1 METPLLADVIPTPH
15 ECRFT
20 AGAFPC
26 RPGIRIHLPLGACES
41 DVRAASL
48 LADALKQATGLRP
61 RVAATTRYV
70 NHHVLYVGR
79 DDGFDVPPDFV
90 PPHHEGYGLRVDR
103 RGILLAG
110 TDAAGL
116 FYAVQT
122 LAQVL
127 RLRRRGGRAVPAMT
141 IRDWPALRHRGVM
154 LDAARQVERADYL
167 ETFIRHIAAYKK
179 NMFVLYLEDKFRW
192 RRHPGISHPLG
203 YTHAEFRRM
212 ARAAEEHHVEFV
224 PALATLG
231 HCEGIL
237 QHDELAHLR
246 TDGAI
251 YQLSLRHPGTRR
263 LLAEQ
268 IEEMVPLYRGR
279 YFHVNCDESPL
290 LAGPPGSPKSYLRE
304 SVRLFADHLVFLHD
318 LLARHGREMMVWG
331 DMLLSHPEIADRLP
345 RDIIIVD
352 WDYGSMASRRREA
365 PARFRKLGF
374 PVMVAPAAC
383 RSAEVFY
390 PPPMQMADNV
400 PNFIRHG
407 WQAGAVG
414 EMTTLWE
421 MQSTNPIVAWPGVV
435 ASAQAAWNP
444 EAIATSQIARRV
456 AAHLHGP
463 EAAAHVAKAYR
474 DLGGDGFQR
483 RYGREAATPAIRGR
497 RTYHLDFH
505 EFLATDPMLLL
516 TYRRP
521 AWAARVSASVARG
534 VADVIAARKQAR
546 WGQDD
551 LDVLQLAGMQQAF
564 QADRR
569 RAINEAGRF
578 VLDAERLRR
587 KGQLKTAAR
596 KLADALAELS
606 AQVDLAEALIPASRD
621 LWRRTRHADDPQLD
635 NVYLR
640 RLTLDRTSLRRHA
653 ALLDRARRRL
663 ARGQD
668 ADLGRIVGGQ
678 PVLVI
683 EAHNPSGDL
692 IDILHATV
700 TVSDDARAWRTLSD
714 KGWYAQTRQTYT
726 VPVIV
731 GPRLPKRVRLHVKR
745 THINPT
751 RFPLADRIR
760 LSTARTLTPA
770 EILDG
775 PPRADLETIDWR
787 LVLTPEPAYRLRRK
801 RKWVLEFE
809 LVRPARD

>member
-1 METPLLADVIPTPH
+1 MPTLLLADLLPTPRESH
-15 ECRFT
+15 VQT
-20 AGAFPC
+20 GAFTC
-26 RPGIRIHLPLGACES
+26 RPGVRIHHPLGTS
-41 DVRAASL
+41 DADLRTAGL
-48 LADALKQATGLRP
+48 LADTLKDVTGFRP

-70 NHHVLYVGR
+70 NHHVLYLGR
-79 DDGFDVPPDFV
+79 DDRFDVPPDFA
-90 PPHHEGYGLRVDR
+90 PPHHEGYGLRIDR
-103 RGILLAG
+103 GGILLVG
-110 TDAAGL
+110 TDAGGL

-122 LAQVL
+122 LAQML
-127 RLRRRGGRAVPAMT
+127 RLRRRRGRAIPAMT
-141 IRDWPALRHRGVM
+141 VRDWPALRHRAVM
-154 LDAARQVERADYL
+154 LDAARQVERADFI

-212 ARAAEEHHVEFV
+212 ARVAEEHHVAFV
-224 PALATLG
+224 PALPTLG

-237 QHDELAHLR
+237 QHDELARLR
-246 TDGAI
+246 TDGAV

-263 LLAEQ
+263 LLTEQ
-268 IEEMVPLYRGR
+268 IEEMLPLCRGR
-279 YFHVNCDESPL
+279 HFHVNCDESPL

-304 SVRLFADHLVFLHD
+304 SVRLFGKHLVFLHD
-318 LLARHGREMMVWG
+318 LLARHGRQMMVWG

-352 WDYGSMASRRREA
+352 WDYGSMARQRRQA
-365 PARFRKLGF
+365 PAQFRKLGF

-383 RSAEVFY
+383 RSAEVFQ
-390 PPPMQMADNV
+390 PPLMQMADNV

-421 MQSTNPIVAWPGVV
+421 MRSTNPIVAWPGVV

-444 EAIATSQIARRV
+444 EATSPSQIARRV

-463 EAAAHVAKAYR
+463 EAAGDVVKAYR
-474 DLGGDGFQR
+474 ALGGDGFQR
-483 RYGREAATPAIRGR
+483 RYGREAATPAIPGR

-505 EFLATDPMLLL
+505 EFLATDPLLFL

-521 AWAARVSASVARG
+521 EWAVRVSASVARG
-534 VADVIAARKQAR
+534 VADVMAARDQAR
-546 WGQDD
+546 WGHDD

-564 QADRR
+564 HADRR
-569 RAINEAGRF
+569 RTINEAGRL

-587 KGQLKTAAR
+587 KGHPKAAAR
-596 KLADALAELS
+596 KLADALDELS
-606 AQVDLAEALIPASRD
+606 AQADLAEALIPASRD
-621 LWRRTRHADDPQLD
+621 LWRRTRHPRDPQLD

-640 RLTLDRTSLRRHA
+640 RLTLDRSCLRRHVA
-653 ALLDRARRRL
+653 RLDRARRRL

-668 ADLGRIVGGQ
+668 VDLGRILGGQ
-678 PVLVI
+678 PVLLI

-700 TVSDDARAWRTLSD
+700 TVSDDGRSWRILSD

-726 VPVIV
+726 VPIIA
-731 GPRLPKRVRLHVKR
+731 GPRLPKRVRLSIKR

-751 RFPLADRIR
+751 RFPPADRIR
-760 LSTARTLTPA
+760 LRTARTLTPA

-775 PPRADLETIDWR
+775 PPKADMETIDWR
-787 LVLTPEPAYRLRRK
+787 LVLTPEAVYRLRRRK
-801 RKWVLEFE
+801 KWVLEFE
-809 LVRPARD
+809 LAKAN